1 MAKGR
6 NQELLKERD
15 QRIFERYY
23 YWTEQRRIRFDD
35 VLTKLSQ
42 EEFFLSESRI
52 LQIIRTKI
60 REGATCEGHKL
71 SKPLFCGFRN
81 VLKKRTG

>member
-23 YWTEQRRIRFDD
+23 YWTEQRRRRFDD
-35 VLTKLSQ
+35 ALMILST

-52 LQIIRTKI
+52 LQIIRAKI
-60 REGATCEGHKL
+60 QEGATCDGKEL
-71 SKPLFCGFRN
+71 SRPLICGFKN
-81 VLKKRTG
+81 ILKKKAG